1 MRPRTSVQ
9 SVLLYNSTN
18 SDGSWV
24 PTKVEINSWV
34 TLIAGRNG
42 GHAKDSK
49 KHGGSSSMD
58 GSYKARVVKFRLSV
72 GSNTVSKVLVQHAYM
87 WRQLDLDPAIP
98 MTISA
103 ACNCRYLNLL

>member
-34 TLIAGRNG
+34 TLTAGRNG

-58 GSYKARVVKFRLSV
+58 RSYKARVVKFRLSV

-98 MTISA
+98 MTIPV